1 MQSYVNQFGC
11 SSSSYSPMKILG
23 LTGQKQSG
31 KDTAADFIEQH
42 VREWDV
48 VRIGFADALKE
59 EVCKACGIELAHL
72 EANKD
77 KYRTILQWWGTDFR
91 RNMYGQDYW
100 LKQWMA
106 RAVSSRAHLIIVP
119 DVRFKNEAELL
130 RQFGAKIFRVVRYGL
145 PDDKHQSET
154 EMASLEVDEV
164 IPNND
169 SLENFCSIILSKFR
183 KHYNGNNKPIQTT
196 ELTNLS

>member
-1 MQSYVNQFGC
+1 
-11 SSSSYSPMKILG
+11 MKILG
-23 LTGQKQSG
+23 ITGQKQSG
-31 KDTAADFIEQH
+31 KDTAADFVENAA
-42 VREWDV
+42 RGWEV

-59 EVCKACGIELAHL
+59 EVCKACNIELDFL

-77 KYRTILQWWGTDFR
+77 KFRTLLQWWGTDFR

-106 RAVSSRAHLIIVP
+106 RAVASRAHLVIVP

-145 PDDKHQSET
+145 PDDQHQSET
-154 EMASLEVDEV
+154 ELNTLEVDEV
-164 IPNND
+164 ITNND
-169 SLENFCSIILSKFR
+169 SLEAFCSIVLNKFM
-183 KHYNGNNKPIQTT
+183 KHYGNNKPIQATT
-196 ELTNLS
+196 FQDVSRGL